1 MKTTVFRASGHLILA
16 ALFGLR
22 IVAFQFAIAGEKGD
36 ELMGAAIQGD
46 LETVKSLIDSGM
58 DVNYTESQSKATPLI
73 AACWRGHR
81 DVARYLVDAGAN
93 VNAQNAQ
100 GDTPVI
106 LAAGSKQF
114 KELVPFLLSKGADAS
129 AVRKDNMNAVWNL
142 VVKVGRYDAKD
153 LAATAKLLAEQGA
166 SVTLPINEDFTP
178 LMFAS
183 REGSLEMVR
192 FLVENGA
199 DVNAETGK
207 GWTPLRLAVEGEHDG
222 VAVYLKSKGAKK

>member
-1 MKTTVFRASGHLILA
+1 MKATVFRAFGHLILA
-16 ALFGLR
+16 ALFGLS
-22 IVAFQFAIAGEKGD
+22 IAPFQSAIAADKGD

-46 LETVKSLIDSGM
+46 LETVKTLISSGM
-58 DVNYTESQSKATPLI
+58 DVDYTEPKSKATPLI
-73 AACWRGHR
+73 AACWRGHG
-81 DVARYLVDAGAN
+81 DVVRYLVDAGAN

-100 GDTPVI
+100 GDTPLI

-114 KELVPFLLSKGADAS
+114 KELVPFLLSRGADAS

-142 VVKVGRYDAKD
+142 VVKVERYDEGD
-153 LAATAKLLAEQGA
+153 LVETAKLLAEQGA

-199 DVNAETGK
+199 DVNARTGK
-207 GWTPLRLAVEGEHDG
+207 GWTPLRLALKEGHDR
-222 VAVYLKSKGAKK
+222 VASYLKSEGAGK